1 MDKRAMWAIAKK
13 DMQSTTANLQ
23 VWLPMALIPLILGVI
38 LPGAVILGVQYA
50 GLDQV
55 NGAQEI
61 VQLLENLP
69 PGTLRERL
77 DEMPTTAHQAVYM
90 LANYLFAALF
100 LIIPLMTA
108 SVIAADSFAG
118 EKERGTMESLL
129 FTPVDMRSL
138 FTGKVLAALL
148 PAIALS
154 LVTFLL
160 NATVVNLVAWP
171 LFGRI
176 FFPNINWLPLMLL
189 VIPMISL
196 IAVLLNV
203 FISARVSS
211 FQAAYQMGGMVV
223 LPVVLLIFGQ
233 VSGALLLDT
242 VVLLIIGLVLGVLNA
257 VLLRLVLRR
266 LDRPTLFESQIR

>member
-1 MDKRAMWAIAKK
+1 
-13 DMQSTTANLQ
+13 
-23 VWLPMALIPLILGVI
+23 
-38 LPGAVILGVQYA
+38 
-50 GLDQV
+50 
-55 NGAQEI
+55 
-61 VQLLENLP
+61 
-69 PGTLRERL
+69 
-77 DEMPTTAHQAVYM
+77 
-90 LANYLFAALF
+90 
-100 LIIPLMTA
+100 
-108 SVIAADSFAG
+108 
-118 EKERGTMESLL
+118 MESLL